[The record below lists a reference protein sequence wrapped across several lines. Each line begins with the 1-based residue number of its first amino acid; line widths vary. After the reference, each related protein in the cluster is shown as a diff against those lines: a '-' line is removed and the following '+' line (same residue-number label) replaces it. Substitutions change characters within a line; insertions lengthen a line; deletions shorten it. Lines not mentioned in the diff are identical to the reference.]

1 MLYSAILPMF
11 SNHRLFST
19 NRKDIGTLYLL
30 FGAWADIVE
39 TALSLL
45 ICAELGQPGTLL
57 RDDQI
62 YNIIVTAHVFVIIFF
77 IEMPIIIGVFD
88 NWLVN
93 LIIGSPD
100 IAFPWINNM
109 SFWLLPTSFLLLL
122 ASSIVEAGAGIGWT
136 VYPPLASN
144 LAHAGASV
152 DLTIFSL
159 HLVGVSSISG
169 AINLITTIINI
180 TPSAVSQ
187 YQTPLFMWS
196 MLITAVLLLVSLP
209 VLAAGITILLT
220 YQNLNT
226 TFFDPAGEGECI
238 LYQHLFWFFG
248 HPEVYILILPRFGI
262 ISHIVTFYQETKS
275 HLDIWEWSEVWYQLG
290 S

>member
-11 SNHRLFST
+11 VNHRLFST
-19 NRKDIGTLYLL
+19 NCKDIGTLYLL

-45 ICAELGQPGTLL
+45 ICAELGQPVTLL

-77 IEMPIIIGVFD
+77 IVMPIIIGVYD

-93 LIIGSPD
+93 QIIGSPN

-144 LAHAGASV
+144 LAHVGASV

-169 AINLITTIINI
+169 VINFITTIINI

-187 YQTPLFMWS
+187 YQTLLFMWS
-196 MLITAVLLLVSLP
+196 MLITAVLLLLSLP

-220 YQNLNT
+220 DQNLNT
-226 TFFDPAGEGECI
+226 TFFDPAGEG
-238 LYQHLFWFFG
+238 
-248 HPEVYILILPRFGI
+248 
-262 ISHIVTFYQETKS
+262 
-275 HLDIWEWSEVWYQLG
+275 
-290 S
+290 